1 MEKHAV
7 RRNETDR
14 LLFVTALPCPLG
26 CARELQTRSRST
38 HLFNRPLNERA
49 IEVEAARAW
58 GRAVSAHAVSNGT
71 KLRRR
76 RQVAMNDIIR
86 YMRYIYYHIVFTY
99 IFVSVV
105 KLSQAPEIAD
115 PCQRAPGDR
124 PAGAPRRPR
133 LCAHAAA
140 PAFKNPR
147 ALS

>member
-1 MEKHAV
+1 
-7 RRNETDR
+7 
-14 LLFVTALPCPLG
+14 
-26 CARELQTRSRST
+26 
-38 HLFNRPLNERA
+38 
-49 IEVEAARAW
+49 
-58 GRAVSAHAVSNGT
+58 
-71 KLRRR
+71 
-76 RQVAMNDIIR
+76 MNDIIR
-86 YMRYIYYHIVFTY
+86 YMRKRYYSIIFAY